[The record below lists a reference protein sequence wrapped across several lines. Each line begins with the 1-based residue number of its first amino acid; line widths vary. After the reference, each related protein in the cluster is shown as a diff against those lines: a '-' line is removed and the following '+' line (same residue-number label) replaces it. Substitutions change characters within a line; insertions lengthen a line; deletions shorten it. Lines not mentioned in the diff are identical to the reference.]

1 MGWLENVENVD
12 KWIGL
17 TKTAFLKSIGIGGVL
32 LLAAVIGNTTA
43 KTYLFQDLW
52 QLSVVIILMM
62 GALFIHHVKPI
73 AYLPY
78 MLVVWSVYPELRRLL
93 DWSYGTYSDTP
104 VMTLA
109 PFLVSLTMLIPIIK
123 GFRKL
128 SRSSRAVLATALF
141 IFVYGLI
148 IGIPRFGG
156 VAAGFEFI
164 NYISPLLV
172 VPYVNAS
179 DFKSS
184 ARDIWLKSFSGIAVI
199 VGIYGILQYFLIPP
213 WDAFWMNEAG
223 MTSIGHSE
231 PMMVRVFST
240 LNSPGPAGVYFSFA
254 LAVMVMNKKWRA
266 FGVVGIL
273 IVVFALLLTLVR
285 SSWIGL
291 AAMII
296 AYFMQAKS
304 KNKMKLVA
312 MLAGLVLFYQFVL
325 PNLPGSESIATRFE
339 SFGNLSEDT
348 SYQERL
354 AFSTQIT
361 SYISANPIG
370 NGLGST
376 GLSAK
381 LNNTALQDFDNGYLN
396 IFYTFGLPGGLLFI
410 GLLLFLLVYTFNNDS
425 GYREYNHLAFA
436 TMVAVMFLLLSS
448 NILPG
453 VGGVCIWF
461 LIAMI
466 FLEPR
471 EKVNHENLLRH
482 S

>member
-1 MGWLENVENVD
+1 MENVENID
-12 KWIGL
+12 RLIDS
-17 TKTAFLKSIGIGGVL
+17 TRSAILKSFSIGGVL

-52 QLSVVIILMM
+52 QLSVVFLLTM
-62 GALFIHHVKPI
+62 GAVFIHHVRPI

-78 MLVVWSVYPELRRLL
+78 MLAVWSVYPELRRLL
-93 DWSYGTYSDTP
+93 DWSYGSYSDIP
-104 VMTLA
+104 IMTLA

-123 GFRKL
+123 GFRNL
-128 SRSSRAVLATALF
+128 SKSSRGVLVTALF
-141 IFVYGLI
+141 IFVYGLA
-148 IGIPRFGG
+148 IGMPRFGG
-156 VAAGFEFI
+156 VASGFDFI

-184 ARDIWLKSFSGIAVI
+184 ARDIWLRSFSCIAVL
-199 VGIYGILQYFLIPP
+199 VGIYGIIQYFFIPP
-213 WDAFWMNEAG
+213 WDAFWMISAE
-223 MTSIGHSE
+223 MTSIGHPE

-240 LNSPGPAGVYFSFA
+240 LNSPGPAGVYLSFA

-266 FGVVGIL
+266 FGFAGIL
-273 IVVFALLLTLVR
+273 IVAFALLLTLVR

-304 KNKMKLVA
+304 QNKMKLIA
-312 MLAGLVLFYQFVL
+312 MLGGLVLFVQFVL
-325 PNLPGSESIATRFE
+325 PSLPGSDSITTRFQ
-339 SFGNLSEDT
+339 SFGNLNEDT

-361 SYISANPIG
+361 SYISANPMG

-381 LNNTALQDFDNGYLN
+381 LNNTALQDFDNGFLN
-396 IFYTFGLPGGLLFI
+396 IFYTFGLPGGLFFI
-410 GLLLFLLVYTFNNDS
+410 GLLLFLLGYTFKSSKENT
-425 GYREYNHLAFA
+425 EYQHLAFG

-448 NILPG
+448 NILSG
-453 VGGVCIWF
+453 TGGVCIWF
-461 LIAMI
+461 LVSMT
-466 FLEPR
+466 FVEPG
-471 EKVNHENLLRH
+471 EKVNL
-482 S
+482 